1 MNDLLSTIARV
12 RRGTMN
18 HDVITICDEL
28 ERRLL
33 VRTTPVTDPRVFP
46 TDGRDNP
53 TTVTRPRFDRGAYQR
68 DYMRDYMRNYRQR
81 KKANRQ

>member
-33 VRTTPVTDPRVFP
+33 VRTTPMADP
-46 TDGRDNP
+46 
-53 TTVTRPRFDRGAYQR
+53 TVTRPRFDRAAYQR
-68 DYMRDYMRNYRQR
+68 DYMRDYMRDYRQR
-81 KKANRQ
+81 KKAR